1 VRKGVTIGHGRRSGR
16 TAVTKLRAALG
27 VVLLA
32 AAIQAGAGRADTNLI
47 VGLADDNLMG
57 RSAETVAI
65 ARDLGVRA
73 FRLSLLWEP
82 GETQLRPASQT
93 GLDNAVAA
101 AAGARIVVAVY
112 SERGLA
118 PLWPGARDQ
127 YCTYVRS
134 ILERYPQINDVV
146 IWNEPNLTYYWS
158 PQFNDNGTSASPAAY
173 QQLLAHCWDVLH
185 SFRPGVNLIGPVV
198 SLWGNDNP
206 DAFSNVSHAPL
217 TFIRKLGEAYRASGR
232 TRPIIDTFGHHPHPP
247 RADERPWTRHAGVF
261 VTMGDWDKLMN
272 ALHDAF
278 EGTAQ
283 PLPGQGPSIWWLEVG
298 YQTLI
303 DDDKSHLYRSPAE
316 NWRGPVPDFVG
327 GEPDFP
333 PPPAASPAPDQATQ
347 LIDSVRLSYCQ
358 PHVEAFFN
366 FLLRDEP
373 SLARWQSGVLWVDGT
388 RKDSYAGFKG
398 AIAEANEDRVD
409 CSRMKGGGPFIAQTG
424 TGTRTPTSAPSR
436 IGAGGFWDELGPKVA
451 LPRPSRAGARA
462 LPSGFFA
469 QATPSTLEYS
479 GTRRGPFGFV
489 RLRGRLAVEGRPLGG
504 KRISFIAGRHAYS
517 ATTNANGVATVSAAP
532 PVTLGNWSVQM
543 TFPGDPEVRPAVAAA
558 NVRVV
563 NTRASVASTGEL
575 AAGKRAIGSFRVSFD
590 GRRLNG
596 RVRFQAPGLKLR
608 ASRVTALGVDKRGHA
623 AWFAGFNRSGKRFL
637 AYAEDNEGRRRSD
650 RFRLWIGDSVR
661 IARGKVSAGDVEI
674 RTGRRS
680 ANGNAP
686 HRRGAGHSYSSW
698 YRVFPVLAVA
708 RGYR

>member
-451 LPRPSRAGARA
+451 LPRPSRAARA

-489 RLRGRLAVEGRPLGG
+489 RLRGRLAVEGRPVGG